1 MSENNVRSVGAV
13 LITDLILG
21 VSGEIGRLVLLE
33 QIVSKVFQF
42 FFFPSVVVCRF
53 R

>member
-13 LITDLILG
+13 LITDLMILG
-21 VSGEIGRLVLLE
+21 VCGEIGRLVLG

-42 FFFPSVVVCRF
+42 FPSVVVVGRF
-53 R
+53 C